1 MIINN
6 LRRHNNGISWIF
18 CTFSRMF
25 CFDSLFTFHMCG
37 MRAPFVTL
45 PKFNYRQLTNILLAR
60 NFAFS
65 HQPHT
70 QVSAMLLL
78 DTVDDQLLLSFK
90 NYAANF
96 SFSCRPALNTFV
108 QRNSWP
114 HNCVL
119 LHGTFEHN
127 ERSIQFEHNLLLG
140 KTIQLISV
148 VECSNGK

>member
-1 MIINN
+1 MGF
-6 LRRHNNGISWIF
+6 LGFFAHF
-18 CTFSRMF
+18 QE
-25 CFDSLFTFHMCG
+25 CFVSIHFSLFTCAAWERVHNSSHV
-37 MRAPFVTL
+37 PFVTL